1 MSDSPPLP
9 FPLRILYHKMETVV
23 KNIWGR
29 AVRDAGTDFVIAENM
44 HNTIFCI
51 FCLILPRWILYF
63 V

>member
-1 MSDSPPLP
+1 
-9 FPLRILYHKMETVV
+9 METVV